1 MAPSSRKDNLEHEA
15 LNYIKL
21 GTLVQRERPPETA
34 AAIEEI
40 LSKNIPVEEKIKEIE
55 LVDGVPAPPVTS
67 PPASRPYLSRPR
79 DGGTDEEIIPRKPKQ
94 SVLAAARRRAKMI
107 ADIEATGVM
116 DYLFKERRNV
126 KKGAA
131 GNLLLRPRL
140 LSVEFREESAR
151 TLIERLQRE
160 TLPALD
166 ASLDLILA
174 EGWRFLTKADY
185 NLVALL
191 RRLSASTAR
200 LIPSKLSPR
209 WPQAAKGMYSLGIAF
224 LPFRMEPGRAAA
236 ALSAVGTALA
246 KLNYDGESLELARK
260 HVIHLLQDGGPPAC
274 LQDLLLASAMVKA
287 RRFLSIGS
295 LTKSDAG
302 MLSSVEEFDC
312 SNEVQD
318 AIDVRIAELL
328 EHLSELDETDKEAQQ
343 VRAFVKTDE
352 AGDIDFLPLIS
363 FYEKGKTGGG
373 SWDKDSDKL
382 PVLVYNLVERFT
394 AAAKP
399 MADAESRR
407 AGQGDSLGTA
417 LSYELSRLSVL
428 EEKLRR
434 LAPDCPIFPWARFMG
449 IKSKALR
456 ATTVEAEA
464 AALAS
469 EAADHFAACGR
480 ILSAALLGADPDGGT
495 ESGADARFMERLAER
510 ERMAGTTSAA
520 YLAAFKLQ
528 DPAVVAIIKNERKV
542 KDKIANLRAEF
553 ERLADAETFRA
564 AITGTA

>member
-407 AGQGDSLGTA
+407 AFQCWRRNSGGSPRIAPYFPGPG
-417 LSYELSRLSVL
+417 SWGSSR
-428 EEKLRR
+428 RR
-434 LAPDCPIFPWARFMG
+434 
-449 IKSKALR
+449 
-456 ATTVEAEA
+456 
-464 AALAS
+464 
-469 EAADHFAACGR
+469 CGR
-480 ILSAALLGADPDGGT
+480 LPWKLKRRPWPPRRPTISPP
-495 ESGADARFMERLAER
+495 ADASFPPRSSGPTPTAEPKAAPTRASWNAWPRGKGWRGQRARLIWPPSSSRIRRSSPSSRTNAR
-510 ERMAGTTSAA
+510 SRTRS
-520 YLAAFKLQ
+520 
-528 DPAVVAIIKNERKV
+528 PI
-542 KDKIANLRAEF
+542 
-553 ERLADAETFRA
+553 
-564 AITGTA
+564 